1 MKKSF
6 IILAMSLIF
15 SSIFAQ
21 EAKSIPDFVF
31 ANGIGETITAI
42 EVRAKKGKSALALSS
57 IEFANKDKL
66 EINLPDD
73 MKGMTEFKVSLEYG
87 KKKIKAKTKK
97 IFDIST
103 NEKSV
108 FVLTIQGEPSAIPLM
123 VAGALTGNG
132 LIFTK
137 RVGPKVLEIIP
148 VDLTK

>member
-1 MKKSF
+1 MKKSL
-6 IILAMSLIF
+6 IILVMSLIF
-15 SSIFAQ
+15 GAIFAQ
-21 EAKSIPDFVF
+21 EVKSTPDFVF

-42 EVRAKKGKSALALSS
+42 EVRAKKGKTALTLSP

-66 EINLPDD
+66 EINLPEE
-73 MKGMTEFKVSLEYG
+73 MKGMTEFKVSLKYG
-87 KKKIKAKTKK
+87 KKTKAKTKK
-97 IFDIST
+97 ILDINA

-123 VAGALTGNG
+123 VAGALTGHG

-148 VDLTK
+148 VDLPQ